1 MTKPIDKS
9 KEVRELCLA
18 YESKMIKLLQQ
29 LEQQGKYLT
38 RGEVIKLATNSYF
51 LGVGD
56 GASLLGLN
64 VIVSNTGDVRE
75 FGEAM

>member
-1 MTKPIDKS
+1 MTEPIDKS

-29 LEQQGKYLT
+29 LERQGKYLT

-51 LGVGD
+51 LGIGD

-64 VIVSNTGDVRE
+64 VIISTGENVRE